1 MIYKLI
7 GMAVVKLGLRIL
19 RRKASNNKRLL
30 AGAGAAAAITV
41 AATTAVAAGYLATR
55 DAPEA

>member
-1 MIYKLI
+1 VIYKLI

-19 RRKASNNKRLL
+19 RRKAVANKVLL
-30 AGAGAAAAITV
+30 SGVAGAAALTV
-41 AATTAVAAGYLATR
+41 VAAAGYLATR